1 METFDAA
8 VIGAGL
14 LGCFTA
20 RALARTALSCVVL
33 EAREDV
39 CTGVSKANS
48 GIVYT
53 GLDAKPG
60 TLKAALCVRAN
71 RDFDRLCR
79 ELDVPFRRCGSLL
92 AFFGTRGE
100 AVARRKL
107 ARGFANG
114 VPGLSLLGRDEVL
127 TREPGLSPAVTG
139 ALFAPGT
146 GTVEPW
152 ALGIAAF
159 ENAAANGVSFRF
171 REPVLHMARTAGG
184 FLIETA
190 RATYRVRAAVNC
202 AGLRADWVRELV
214 GPPVLRLFPT
224 GGDYLVL
231 EEGEFVRR
239 VIFHEPED
247 GGKGLTLV
255 PAVDG
260 ALLAGPTERP
270 RAGSGGF
277 PTTREGLETLHA
289 LCRRT
294 VPALPLERV
303 IRSFGAVRPKP
314 YYVTGRDGAWT
325 RDSRPVESFPV
336 LEEDGL
342 ISLIGI
348 KTPGLT
354 CAPELGALAARRV
367 AARLRC
373 DAKNPGFSPVRRG
386 IRAAAR
392 MDDASRAA
400 LVRERPEYGEI
411 VCRCR
416 QISRGEILEAVR
428 RGAATPDGVKRR
440 AGAGM
445 GPCQG
450 SRCGPEIDRILRYGA
465 V

>member
-1 METFDAA
+1 VETFDAA

-92 AFFGTRGE
+92 VFFGARGE
-100 AVARRKL
+100 AAARKKL
-107 ARGFANG
+107 AQGLANG
-114 VPGLSLLGRDEVL
+114 VPGLSLLGRDEL
-127 TREPGLSPAVTG
+127 LRREPRLSPAAAG

-152 ALGIAAF
+152 ALGIAAY

-171 REPVLHMARTAGG
+171 GEPVAHMARTGDG
-184 FLIETA
+184 FELETA
-190 RATYRVRAAVNC
+190 RAVYRARAVVNC

-214 GPPVLRLFPT
+214 EPPKLRLFPT

-231 EEGEFVRR
+231 EEGDFVRH
-239 VIFHEPED
+239 VIFHEMEE
-247 GGKGLTLV
+247 GGKGLTLT

-270 RAGSGGF
+270 CAGSEGF
-277 PTTREGLETLHA
+277 PTTREGLELLYA

-303 IRSFGAVRPKP
+303 IRSFGAVRPRP

-325 RDSRPVESFPV
+325 REDRPVESFPV

-342 ISLIGI
+342 ISLLGI

-354 CAPELGALAARRV
+354 CAPELGALAARR
-367 AARLRC
+367 AAAYLRC
-373 DAKNPGFSPVRRG
+373 DAANPDFSPVRRG
-386 IRAAAR
+386 IQTAAR
-392 MDDASRAA
+392 LDEAARAA

-416 QISRGEILEAVR
+416 QISRGEILEAAR
-428 RGAATPDGVKRR
+428 RGAATLDGVKRR
-440 AGAGM
+440 VGAGM

-450 SRCGPEIDRILRYGA
+450 SRCGPEIERMLRHGA